1 MAPNIVEEKKMR
13 KIWMSLMCVAMLA
26 SAVGAQ
32 EPVMAAWEANY
43 NAVLSQLQSM
53 GHGYYSEK
61 EWAKIDQQVDQL
73 RENAIRHNDGDSL
86 VKAAVI
92 QAMVLSDMR
101 RRHAEAIQELAV
113 ARKKVAKM
121 DGVDASMLFVK
132 EAEVQAEA
140 GDAAAVAA
148 LIEEYKA
155 SSYYDPKP
163 YEWSGGTGPGDPLVM
178 ARPGATGGNSL
189 PLTMMEKALT
199 RAESAPGVIFPDA
212 VLTDINGAP
221 FALSDL
227 RGKVVLVDFFARG
240 WKVWEG
246 DLRQKREAWSRY
258 HDSGFEIVSICLE
271 RNSSGLETLGL
282 PWTMVP
288 GAKELTKS
296 LGIFGESTSYLLD
309 RNGMVIARDLRGQDL
324 AFAVRRALG
333 Q

>member
-1 MAPNIVEEKKMR
+1 MMR
-13 KIWMSLMCVAMLA
+13 IFILSLVCISILMTIA
-26 SAVGAQ
+26 GAQ
-32 EPVMAAWEANY
+32 QPEMAAWEANY
-43 NAVLSQLQSM
+43 NAVLSRLQSM

-61 EWAKIDQQVDQL
+61 EWAEIDREVDQL
-73 RENAIRHNDGDSL
+73 RANAIKHNDGDAL

-101 RRHAEAIQELAV
+101 RRHDEAIQELEV

-132 EAEVQAEA
+132 EAEVRAES
-140 GDAAAVAA
+140 GDPAAVSA
-148 LIEEYKA
+148 LIKEYKD
-155 SSYYDPKP
+155 SPYYDPKP
-163 YEWSGGTGPGDPLVM
+163 YEWSGGTGPGDPLLI
-178 ARPGATGGNSL
+178 ARPDAKGDNSL
-189 PLTMMEKALT
+189 PLTMMEKSLT

-212 VLTDINGAP
+212 VLTDINGNQ

-246 DLRQKREAWSRY
+246 DLRQKREVWNRY
-258 HDSGFEIVSICLE
+258 HSNGFDIVSICLE

-282 PWTMVP
+282 PWSVVP
-288 GAKELTKS
+288 GAKDLTKP

-309 RNGMVIARDLRGQDL
+309 QKGMVIARNLHGQDL
-324 AFAVRRALG
+324 AFAVRRALKK
-333 Q
+333 